1 MEHFEV
7 KKHIYEKYLIIDLKI
22 RMRTFV
28 KLDRTF
34 ANFISFLKHTNN
46 IEKTRSLTNSTS
58 MWNILK
64 LKSTYMRN
72 IVS

>member
-7 KKHIYEKYLIIDLKI
+7 KKHIYEKYCVIDLKI
-22 RMRTFV
+22 RMRIFV

-34 ANFISFLKHTNN
+34 ANFISFLNN
-46 IEKTRSLTNSTS
+46 IEKNLTRSLTNSTS

-64 LKSTYMRN
+64 LKNTYMRN
-72 IVS
+72 ILS